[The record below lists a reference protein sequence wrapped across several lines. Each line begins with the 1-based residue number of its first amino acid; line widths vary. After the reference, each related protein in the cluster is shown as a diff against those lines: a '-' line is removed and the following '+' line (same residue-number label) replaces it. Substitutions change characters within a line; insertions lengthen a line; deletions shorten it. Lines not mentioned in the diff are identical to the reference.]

1 MSALACTVNEEFFPR
16 RRFLLLLDDDPRP
29 TNDDDGAKNDDE
41 ADASEADIFA
51 MTFRF
56 WRFPDRQK
64 QLLPTSKIFFNRLE
78 KRKTEERGKRE
89 NF

>member
-56 WRFPDRQK
+56 WRFPNRQR
-64 QLLPTSKIFFNRLE
+64 TSSNFQNIFQSCVHE
-78 KRKTEERGKRE
+78 KEEREKMRKQK
-89 NF
+89 

>member
-16 RRFLLLLDDDPRP
+16 IRFLLLLDDDPRP
-29 TNDDDGAKNDDE
+29 TSDDDGANDAPRPTSDDDGAKNDDE

-56 WRFPDRQK
+56 
-64 QLLPTSKIFFNRLE
+64 
-78 KRKTEERGKRE
+78 
-89 NF
+89 

>member
-16 RRFLLLLDDDPRP
+16 TRFLLLLDDDPRP
-29 TNDDDGAKNDDE
+29 TSDDDGAKNDDE

-56 WRFPDRQK
+56 
-64 QLLPTSKIFFNRLE
+64 
-78 KRKTEERGKRE
+78 
-89 NF
+89 